1 MAINR
6 GDTYFVVFIFIL
18 GIMSDIDPR
27 MCESTEV
34 LETDLRVDYQTPLH
48 SHHIRM
54 ISAANE
60 NLAAILQDLKFKKEM
75 GKEALV
81 CRYCGGDIRKRVRDR
96 EGNGVVENKR
106 RRGGS
111 E

>member
-34 LETDLRVDYQTPLH
+34 LETDLRVDYQTTLH
-48 SHHIRM
+48 SHHICM
-54 ISAANE
+54 ILE
-60 NLAAILQDLKFKKEM
+60 NLVAILQDLKFRKEMSAM
-75 GKEALV
+75 GKEAWV
-81 CRYCGGDIRKRVRDR
+81 CRHCGGYIRKRVRDR
-96 EGNGVVENKR
+96 EGNSVVESKR
-106 RRGGS
+106 RRRGS
-111 E
+111 K